1 MVTTISSTTA
11 TLVRTVLI
19 TSCVVVGFAAP
30 ASYAGSKLLGT
41 GGTSSIEGSAGGGI
55 VPWATIAGYASS
67 DEWSATAGLNR
78 VVVDDF
84 QLTTQSAAVSYDN
97 RYELSLARQQF
108 WVAPLQLS
116 LDQQI
121 VGVKVKVAGDLLYS
135 SLPQLSVGAQF
146 KHQQRFEVP
155 QAVGALHQNG
165 IDWYASVSK
174 VYLDAIWGRNLLT
187 NATVRLT
194 KANQTG
200 LLGFGS
206 SGSDQYQTVAELS
219 AALLVR
225 HDVAIGIEFKQK
237 PNQLAFAR
245 EDHWKDA
252 FVGWFVNRHLSVVAG
267 YVDLGSIAQLDNQTG
282 FYLAIQGAY

>member
-1 MVTTISSTTA
+1 VQ
-11 TLVRTVLI
+11 
-19 TSCVVVGFAAP
+19 
-30 ASYAGSKLLGT
+30 AGSKLLGT

-67 DEWSATAGLNR
+67 DEWSATAGYNQ
-78 VVVDDF
+78 VAVDDF
-84 QLTTQSAAVSYDN
+84 RLTTHSATVSYDN
-97 RYELSLARQQF
+97 RFELSVARQQF
-108 WVAPLQLS
+108 WVEPLQLS

-121 VGVKVKVAGDLLYS
+121 LGVKVKVAGDLLYS
-135 SLPQLSVGAQF
+135 DLPQLSLGAQF
-146 KHQQRFEVP
+146 KQQQRFEIP
-155 QAVGALHQNG
+155 QAVGALHQHG
-165 IDWYASVSK
+165 VDWYASLSK
-174 VYLDAIWGRNLLT
+174 VYLDALWGRNLLT

-206 SGSDQYQTVAELS
+206 SESDQYQAVAELS

-245 EDHWKDA
+245 EDHWKDV
-252 FVGWFVNRHLSVVAG
+252 FVGWFINRHVSIVAG
-267 YVDLGSIAQLDNQTG
+267 YVDLGSIAQLDDQTG
-282 FYLAIQGAY
+282 YYLAIQGAY

>member
-1 MVTTISSTTA
+1 MVTAIPA
-11 TLVRTVLI
+11 TGRALVRLTLAV
-19 TSCVVVGFAAP
+19 AALCTALP
-30 ASYAGSKLLGT
+30 IQAGSKLLGT

-67 DEWSATAGLNR
+67 DEWSATAGYNR
-78 VVVDDF
+78 VLVDDF
-84 QLTTQSAAVSYDN
+84 QLTTHSAAVSFDN

-116 LDQQI
+116 LEQQI
-121 VGVKVKVAGDLLYS
+121 IGVKVKVAGDLLYS
-135 SLPQLSVGAQF
+135 DLPQLSLGAQF

-174 VYLDAIWGRNLLT
+174 VYLDAIWGRNVLT

-206 SGSDQYQTVAELS
+206 SDSDQYHAVGELS

-245 EDHWKDA
+245 EDHWKDL
-252 FVGWFVNRHLSVVAG
+252 FVGWFINRNVSIVAG
-267 YVDLGSIAQLDNQTG
+267 YVDLGSIAQLDDQTG

>member
-1 MVTTISSTTA
+1 MVTAIPA
-11 TLVRTVLI
+11 TSRPLVRTALI
-19 TSCVVVGFAAP
+19 ACGAMLCVALPVQ
-30 ASYAGSKLLGT
+30 AGSKLLGT

-67 DEWSATAGLNR
+67 DEWSATAGYNK
-78 VVVDDF
+78 VAVDDF
-84 QLTTQSAAVSYDN
+84 SLTTHSAAVSYDN
-97 RYELSLARQQF
+97 RYELSVARQQF
-108 WVAPLQLS
+108 WVEPLQLS

-121 VGVKVKVAGDLLYS
+121 LGVKVKVAGDLLYS
-135 SLPQLSVGAQF
+135 DLPQLSLGAQI
-146 KHQQRFEVP
+146 KHQQRFEIP

-165 IDWYASVSK
+165 VDWYASLSK
-174 VYLDAIWGRNLLT
+174 VYLDAICGRNLLT
-187 NATVRLT
+187 SATVRFT

-206 SGSDQYQTVAELS
+206 SESDQYRAMAELS

-245 EDHWKDA
+245 EDHWKDVY
-252 FVGWFVNRHLSVVAG
+252 VGWFINRHVSIVAG
-267 YVDLGSIAQLDNQTG
+267 YVDLGSIAQLDDQTG
-282 FYLAIQGAY
+282 YYLAIQGAY

>member
-1 MVTTISSTTA
+1 MVKAIQATTRA
-11 TLVRTVLI
+11 LVQLVI
-19 TSCVVVGFAAP
+19 VVCSVVFVVHAAP
-30 ASYAGSKLLGT
+30 VLAGSKLLGT

-55 VPWATIAGYASS
+55 VPWATISGYASS
-67 DEWSATAGLNR
+67 DEWSTTAGYNQ
-78 VVVDDF
+78 VTVDDF
-84 QLTTQSAAVSYDN
+84 QLTSHSIALSYDN

-108 WVAPLQLS
+108 WVEPLQLS

-121 VGVKVKVAGDLLYS
+121 LGVKVKVVGDLLYS
-135 SLPQLSVGAQF
+135 EIPQLSLGAQF

-174 VYLDAIWGRNLLT
+174 VYLDALWGRNLLA

-206 SGSDQYQTVAELS
+206 ATRDHYQAVAELS
-219 AALLVR
+219 AALLLR
-225 HDVAIGIEFKQK
+225 HDLAVGIEFKQK
-237 PNQLAFAR
+237 PNELGFAR
-245 EDHWKDA
+245 EDHWKDV
-252 FVGWFVNRHLSVVAG
+252 FVGWFINRHVSFVAA

-282 FYLAIQGAY
+282 YYVAIQGAF

>member
-1 MVTTISSTTA
+1 MVTAISSTTA

-19 TSCVVVGFAAP
+19 TTIVVLGLAAP
-30 ASYAGSKLLGT
+30 VSYAGSKLLGT
-41 GGTSSIEGSAGGGI
+41 GGTSSIEGSGGGGI
-55 VPWATIAGYASS
+55 VPWATIVGYASS
-67 DEWSATAGLNR
+67 DEWSATAGFNR

-108 WVAPLQLS
+108 WVAPLQLF
-116 LDQQI
+116 LNQQI
-121 VGVKVKVAGDLLYS
+121 VGVKVKVTGDLLYS
-135 SLPQLSVGAQF
+135 SAPQLSVGAQF

-165 IDWYASVSK
+165 IDWYASLSK

-206 SGSDQYQTVAELS
+206 SDSDQYQAVAELS

-245 EDHWKDA
+245 EDHWKDV

>member
-1 MVTTISSTTA
+1 MVTAIPA
-11 TLVRTVLI
+11 TGRALVRLTLAV
-19 TSCVVVGFAAP
+19 AALGIALP
-30 ASYAGSKLLGT
+30 IQAGSKLLGT

-67 DEWSATAGLNR
+67 DEWSATAGYNR
-78 VVVDDF
+78 DLVDDF
-84 QLTTQSAAVSYDN
+84 QLTTHSAAVSYDN
-97 RYELSLARQQF
+97 HYELSLARQQF
-108 WVAPLQLS
+108 WIAPLQLS
-116 LDQQI
+116 LEQQI
-121 VGVKVKVAGDLLYS
+121 IGVKVKVAGDLLYS
-135 SLPQLSVGAQF
+135 DLPQLSVGAQF

-155 QAVGALHQNG
+155 QAVGALRQNG

-206 SGSDQYQTVAELS
+206 SDATQYQAVAELS

-245 EDHWKDA
+245 EDHWKDL
-252 FVGWFVNRHLSVVAG
+252 FVGWFINRNVSIVAG
-267 YVDLGSIAQLDNQTG
+267 YVDLGSIAQLDDQTG